1 MGGSASGNLQRVLP
15 QMKQLGYGGSWQ
27 GPQLAR
33 PHLGAGWA
41 GLGTPGGGANPAG
54 KPLQSTQPGQ
64 PDLMRT
70 QGPGTGLAPPAQ
82 PMQPAQPGQ
91 QPELMT
97 HQGPG
102 VGLAPAG
109 QPLQPPGPVG
119 APGNQAPDQTGA
131 LDYRG
136 SPWSQ
141 WSKPFGGPD
150 PSGLNYQV
158 PAWDNGM
165 GGQVG
170 SPADPGLA
178 TPGAP
183 GPVGSAGDAMPPAL
197 MPRGPAPSDLQG
209 LQPGALTGYQV
220 PPWGNRMGGMVGS
233 PTDPMQPGALTG
245 YQVPAWGNG
254 TAGSF
259 VAPTPSGPTFDDFTP
274 VGGLMGAAPGDWN
287 ALRGA
292 YGTYG
297 KGNPWMQY

>member
-15 QMKQLGYGGSWQ
+15 QMRQLGQGGSWQ
-27 GPQLAR
+27 WPQLGR
-33 PHLGAGWA
+33 PHSGLGWTGLGA
-41 GLGTPGGGANPAG
+41 LGGGANPAG
-54 KPLQSTQPGQ
+54 KPLQST
-64 PDLMRT
+64 
-70 QGPGTGLAPPAQ
+70 
-82 PMQPAQPGQ
+82 QPGQ

-109 QPLQPPGPVG
+109 EPQQPPGPAG
-119 APGNQAPDQTGA
+119 APGNQAPEQTGA

-136 SPWSQ
+136 PWSQ

-158 PAWDNGM
+158 PQWDNGR

-170 SPADPGLA
+170 SPGDPGLA

-197 MPRGPAPSDLQG
+197 MPRGTAPSDLQG

-220 PPWGNRMGGMVGS
+220 P
-233 PTDPMQPGALTG
+233 
-245 YQVPAWGNG
+245 AWGNG
-254 TAGSF
+254 MGGPAGSF
-259 VAPTPSGPTFDDFTP
+259 VGSPGAPTPSAPTFDDFTA

-287 ALRGA
+287 TLRGA
-292 YGTYG
+292 YGNYG